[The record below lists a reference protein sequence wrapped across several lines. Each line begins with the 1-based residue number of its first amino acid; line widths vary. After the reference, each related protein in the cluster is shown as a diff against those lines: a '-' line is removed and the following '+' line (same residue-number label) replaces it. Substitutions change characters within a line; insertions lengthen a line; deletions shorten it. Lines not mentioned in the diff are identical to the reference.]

1 MPEKSRPGTRV
12 PGRVGT
18 AGVTGRA
25 RRRATTGDSMAQT
38 GVRTARP
45 TGPRAPAGARVHIV
59 LITSPTS
66 SGGRIAA
73 VRPVSDPGALEV
85 SCERDQDSRTPPR
98 RRSTQLT
105 SPGPGGSGRPAA
117 VTERDG
123 SGAEGAQHVLAVEL
137 QLRSEERR
145 VGKE

>member
-25 RRRATTGDSMAQT
+25 RRRATTGDSMAQAA
-38 GVRTARP
+38 VRTARP

-73 VRPVSDPGALEV
+73 VRPVSGPGALEV
-85 SCERDQDSRTPPR
+85 SCERDQASRTPPR

-105 SPGPGGSGRPAA
+105 EIGRA
-117 VTERDG
+117 
-123 SGAEGAQHVLAVEL
+123 HV
-137 QLRSEERR
+137 
-145 VGKE
+145 

>member
-18 AGVTGRA
+18 ARVTRRA
-25 RRRATTGDSMAQT
+25 RSRAATGDSMARAA
-38 GVRTARP
+38 GGTARP
-45 TGPRAPAGARVHIV
+45 AGRRAPAGARVHIV

-73 VRPVSDPGALEV
+73 VRPVSGPGALEV
-85 SCERDQDSRTPPR
+85 SCERDQDSRGPPR

-105 SPGPGGSGRPAA
+105 GPGAGGSGRPTA
-117 VTERDG
+117 VTERHD
-123 SGAEGAQHVLAVEL
+123 SRAECAQHVLAVEL
-137 QLRSEERR
+137 ELA
-145 VGKE
+145 GADA